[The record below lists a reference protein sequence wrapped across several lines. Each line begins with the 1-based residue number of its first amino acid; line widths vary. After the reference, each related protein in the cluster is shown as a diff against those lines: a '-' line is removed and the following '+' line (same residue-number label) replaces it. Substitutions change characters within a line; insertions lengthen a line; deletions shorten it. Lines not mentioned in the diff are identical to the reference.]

1 MTEHGYTDQEIA
13 KARPL
18 TPRVIKSI
26 RESAGLMRWSDGEVV
41 PGSLADTFWNR
52 DVPRLLRAVESQDS
66 VRHGAT
72 PSE

>member
-1 MTEHGYTDQEIA
+1 MSDRDYTDAEIA

-18 TPRVIKSI
+18 TPRVTERI
-26 RESAGLMRWSDGEVV
+26 REAAGLMRWSDGEVV

-52 DVPRLLRAVESQDS
+52 DMPRLLRAVSNQDDAPAS
-66 VRHGAT
+66 R